1 MIRGIESRGA
11 NAATAVCDCCGEEQ
25 TERCGYSK
33 KSGGAYQPNE
43 AQVLNKVQAHG
54 WTFIKNKLRCP
65 ACEAARKA
73 EHHTKP
79 EESPMPT
86 KTEDDPISA
95 PGVPALRQ
103 PTGKQKREII
113 SMLELAWDDARS
125 RFKAG
130 ESDKTVAEAIGGGVM
145 WGWVKQIREDMFGH
159 DTRNEEAEKLATD
172 LIALRVE
179 MDEKTHAVRKTI
191 SEARSELSSLTESY
205 KSAIAGLQRKL
216 EAVLK

>member
-43 AQVLNKVQAHG
+43 AQVLNKVQAQG

-73 EHHTKP
+73 EHHTQP

-86 KTEDDPISA
+86 TTEQDPISA
-95 PGVPALRQ
+95 PTVPALRQ
-103 PTGKQKREII
+103 PTPKQKREII
-113 SMLELAWDDARS
+113 SMLELAYDDDRK
-125 RFKAG
+125 RFKPG
-130 ESDKTVAEAIGGGVM
+130 DSDKSIAEAIGGGVL
-145 WGWVKQIREDMFGH
+145 WGWVAQVREELFGP
-159 DTRNEEAEKLATD
+159 DTRNDQAEKLSIELAAMRLD
-172 LIALRVE
+172 
-179 MDEKTHAVRKTI
+179 MDEKVQAIRKTI
-191 SEARSELSSLTESY
+191 ADARADLSALTESY
-205 KSAIAGLQRKL
+205 KPAIAAMQRKL
-216 EAVLK
+216 DAVLK